1 MPVEHGPH
9 DPGRGDP
16 DGDEWFAVAI
26 EQGRTPGSVADAG
39 LARDLQIVAMLRSAG
54 EAYAPRPDEKARARQ
69 RLMAMLAQPDAV
81 ATAPPRRPLPPDAD
95 PDTGSDAPTTLMPT
109 VTAPAAELP
118 ATELPAA
125 ELPAAELPAA
135 ELPETDEP
143 AADLVPLGRA
153 GRRAGRHTLPRSMSS
168 RPEGHPRTGSRSIA
182 RRIGKRTVVLGAA
195 VLVAII
201 GAVGGTVVASRDALP
216 GDALYAV
223 KRAAESAGLAMTFD
237 RTAKARR
244 QLDLA
249 GIRINE
255 VEQLVAADPAEV
267 AADPHLVQSTI
278 QDFDSATGDGARG
291 LMDTDDAGGPV
302 ALGDLRAW
310 AAEQSAKL
318 SSLRSELPAGT
329 VAGAD
334 GSLSLLDRLL
344 SRTQSL
350 RERSN
355 CTQVTS
361 GTVDDLGPLPA
372 SGTCSPRSAGPRTTT
387 GGGHSTDST
396 DTAGTDTAG
405 TGTAGTGTAGT
416 DPSTPN
422 PTGPDQGIVPGTD
435 SAPTTS
441 SPGSTPDTSSSSPTT
456 APSGGNISVPLR
468 LPLLPPITLPPLLPG
483 LPGITIG

>member
-1 MPVEHGPH
+1 MPVEHGPQ

-16 DGDEWFAVAI
+16 DGAEWFAAAI

-95 PDTGSDAPTTLMPT
+95 PDTASDAPTTLMPT
-109 VTAPAAELP
+109 VTAPAAEV
-118 ATELPAA
+118 PAA
-125 ELPAAELPAA
+125 
-135 ELPETDEP
+135 DEP

-153 GRRAGRHTLPRSMSS
+153 GRRAGRHTLPRSLSS
-168 RPEGHPRTGSRSIA
+168 RPEGHPRAGSRSIA
-182 RRIGKRTVVLGAA
+182 RRMGKRTVVLGAA

-201 GAVGGTVVASRDALP
+201 GAVGGTIVASRDALP

-223 KRAAESAGLAMTFD
+223 KRVAESAGLAVTFD
-237 RTAKARR
+237 RTAKAHR

-249 GIRINE
+249 GIRLNE
-255 VEQLVAADPAEV
+255 IEKLVAADPAEV

-278 QDFDSATGDGARG
+278 QDFDTATGDGARG
-291 LMDTDDAGGPV
+291 LMDTDDAGGPA

-318 SSLRSELPAGT
+318 SSLRSDLPVGT

-344 SRTQSL
+344 GRTQSL
-350 RERSN
+350 RDRSN

-372 SGTCSPRSAGPRTTT
+372 SGTCSPRSAGPRATT
-387 GGGHSTDST
+387 GGGHSTDRT
-396 DTAGTDTAG
+396 DTAGTDTG
-405 TGTAGTGTAGT
+405 TGTGTAGT
-416 DPSTPN
+416 DPSPPN
-422 PTGPDQGIVPGTD
+422 PTGPGQGIVPGTD

-441 SPGSTPDTSSSSPTT
+441 SPAPAPDTSSSSPTT
-456 APSGGNISVPLR
+456 APSGRDISVPLN

-483 LPGITIG
+483 LPSITIG